1 MMKSYATKDSAK
13 RALRKAGL
21 QLMPVEFKTERNGV
35 GRERIVPVVQCEL
48 SEDVREVRSRGF
60 EAVKIEASN
69 DD

>member
-1 MMKSYATKDSAK
+1 MKSYATKDSAK

-21 QLMPVEFKTERNGV
+21 QLMPVVFETERNGV

-48 SEDVREVRSRGF
+48 TEDVREVRNRGF
-60 EAVKIEASN
+60 KAVKVAVN